1 MANVSA
7 ELLWPMVR
15 DTSCFAVKRKVPGR
29 SGMGKAG
36 PRFTTEP
43 NNVSGVNSFKYSG
56 LVNAKTV
63 SLEEAEKGVTL
74 VKKVRKADRL
84 NKPNKM
90 YNKVSLTKDFRR
102 VARCEAPPPPHRR
115 SAIPAS
121 FYPPPP
127 PPVLVA
133 TQDALFHRP
142 LLPAFTS

>member
-63 SLEEAEKGVTL
+63 SLEEAEKAGSV
-74 VKKVRKADRL
+74 VCA
-84 NKPNKM
+84 
-90 YNKVSLTKDFRR
+90 R
-102 VARCEAPPPPHRR
+102 VVLGLSSVILSCRDARE
-115 SAIPAS
+115 IE
-121 FYPPPP
+121 
-127 PPVLVA
+127 
-133 TQDALFHRP
+133 
-142 LLPAFTS
+142 